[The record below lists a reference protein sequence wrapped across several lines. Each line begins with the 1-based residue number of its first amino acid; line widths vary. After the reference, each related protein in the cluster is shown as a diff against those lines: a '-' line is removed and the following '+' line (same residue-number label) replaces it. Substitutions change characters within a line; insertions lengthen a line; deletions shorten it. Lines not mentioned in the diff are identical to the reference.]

1 MFRRFLKVSAFVL
14 LGVGVSGSAS
24 AGFVE
29 WDIDSAASFVRLTLP
44 DQTIPVE
51 GIGNVTARLRDAG
64 STSQWTDAGGRMAP
78 LDGTIATNFA
88 IGSSIEFLTGQ
99 SNTFALEIRNL
110 RPDPNSF
117 DPNNTNADNPD
128 GQYSGTA
135 TAPAAFGARVR
146 ATYILTFDA
155 AFLSFR
161 DVLFDF
167 DSGVIGLDGGGNY
180 TGSQSD
186 FGIASTLIDV
196 DGLSLPLGLG
206 QPIPD
211 ILGGSITDIVSLN
224 TAGGS
229 IADLGGDLYRLA
241 YNINVPIS
249 VDIEGIVVT
258 GSAAGQIVA
267 YATVAVPEAGS
278 LALMIVA
285 AFGAGGVVWRRRRQA

>member
-1 MFRRFLKVSAFVL
+1 MLRQLYKLSLFSLVT
-14 LGVGVSGSAS
+14 VGMCSVAK
-24 AGFVE
+24 ADFVE
-29 WDIDSAASFVRLTLP
+29 WNIDSAASWVRLTLP

-64 STSQWTDAGGRMAP
+64 STSQWTDAGGRQAP
-78 LDGTIATNFA
+78 LAGTIATNFN

-99 SNTFALEIRNL
+99 SNTYALETRNL
-110 RPDPNSF
+110 RPDPASF
-117 DPNNTNADNPD
+117 NPANTNGDNPD

-167 DSGVIGLDGGGNY
+167 DSGVIGIDGGGNY
-180 TGSQSD
+180 AGSQGD

-224 TAGGS
+224 TAGGN
-229 IADLGGDLYRLA
+229 ITDLGGNQYRLT

-249 VDIEGIVVT
+249 IDIEGILVT

-267 YATVAVPEAGS
+267 YAEVVPEASS
-278 LALMIVA
+278 LAMMGLAVA
-285 AFGAGGVVWRRRRQA
+285 GAGYFYRRRKSS